1 MLASTH
7 KIIAKTSLELSAG
20 FLHSVHGREERDH
33 GEEWHRAPNEA
44 GQGQVQVPHRPL
56 IQLHGLY
63 SELLVLLVLLD
74 TFLPCYSVMRSR
86 GSGGG
91 IDPFCSVL
99 LKLAL
104 TQSAHQ
110 ISLNRY
116 AHLSQTPRRAT
127 ETTPLTTART
137 SQRRFS
143 ISMCSKLCDALFVH
157 FDDLLSKLES
167 MMQANNFLWAVIG
180 QTC

>member
-7 KIIAKTSLELSAG
+7 KIIAKTSPELSAG
-20 FLHSVHGREERDH
+20 FLHSVHGCEERDL

-44 GQGQVQVPHRPL
+44 GQGQVQVPNRPL

-63 SELLVLLVLLD
+63 SELLVLLD
-74 TFLPCYSVMRSR
+74 TFITCYLVQRSR
-86 GSGGG
+86 GCGGG
-91 IDPFCSVL
+91 IQPTFDPPFCSVL

-104 TQSAHQ
+104 THAQSAHQ

-116 AHLSQTPRRAT
+116 AHQSQTPRRAT
-127 ETTPLTTART
+127 ETTPSTTARA

-143 ISMCSKLCDALFVH
+143 ISMCSSSVMRSLFT
-157 FDDLLSKLES
+157 L
-167 MMQANNFLWAVIG
+167 MIYYQN
-180 QTC
+180 